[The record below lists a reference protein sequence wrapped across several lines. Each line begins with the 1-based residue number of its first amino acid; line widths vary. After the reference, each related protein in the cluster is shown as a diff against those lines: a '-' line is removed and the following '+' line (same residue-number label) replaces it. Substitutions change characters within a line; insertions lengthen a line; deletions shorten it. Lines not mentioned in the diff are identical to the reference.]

1 MAIATWQDVQTALGR
16 PISDTDEQRAEW
28 WLDRRGD
35 PDPGPSRRRGPA
47 RPGTVRYVEA
57 EAVAARMSNPDNY
70 TSETI
75 DDYTYRYG
83 SETRQVVIRDDWWA
97 LLSPQRGSFYTIPS
111 RRRWTSVSVDSAL
124 AAGRRAAEARML
136 SRATVRRKTGATTTD
151 ADGFEVPAWSI
162 GYTDRPCRIAGM
174 ARSQSPSRSLNVG
187 GVEVRSRLESR
198 TSARHRASTTAT

>member
-1 MAIATWQDVQTALGR
+1 VAK
-16 PISDTDEQRAEW
+16 
-28 WLDRRGD
+28 LDQ
-35 PDPGPSRRRGPA
+35 
-47 RPGTVRYVEA
+47 GTLRYVEA

-83 SETRQVVIRDDWWA
+83 SETRQVVIRDDWWS
-97 LLSPQRGSFYTIPS
+97 LLSPSARFVLHDPGVVAAGP
-111 RRRWTSVSVDSAL
+111 SVSVESAL

-151 ADGFEVPAWSI
+151 ADGFEVPAWSSP
-162 GYTDRPCRIAGM
+162 YTSIPCRIAGM

-187 GVEVRSRLESR
+187 GAEVQVSPCESPTFRTGTVLRDGDLIEITAGELAGSCGMWSRPMPPTSR
-198 TSARHRASTTAT
+198 PRAVCP